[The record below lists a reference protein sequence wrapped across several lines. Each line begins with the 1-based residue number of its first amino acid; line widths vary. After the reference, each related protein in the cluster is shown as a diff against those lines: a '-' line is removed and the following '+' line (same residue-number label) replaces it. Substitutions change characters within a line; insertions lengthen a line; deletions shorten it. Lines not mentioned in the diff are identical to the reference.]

1 MSCDVSE
8 IKTIRGAN
16 GYIYKKPEG
25 RQLELPKLENDYLP
39 PSNDIAETT
48 TTTTTPASPSNE
60 YLPAADPI
68 SNDYLPPSSSLS
80 LSLSGIEAADE
91 ESIVTTAANI
101 I

>member
-1 MSCDVSE
+1 MSCDVSK

-48 TTTTTPASPSNE
+48 TTAASPSNE

-80 LSLSGIEAADE
+80 LSGNEAADE